1 MPIVIYEVHHG
12 FGKHRQFIADQDYMN
27 FTRLSYVEWVQTFQ
41 TLMFNKLSV
50 CFFLLRLPASNPYKR
65 PIIGAIVGLIV
76 SNVILTI
83 IWVFQCWPV
92 PKVWHP
98 SIHGQ
103 CMTNA
108 QLERIIISQALVS
121 IISDFFLALFPV
133 VLLWKVQMALR
144 AKVGVCA
151 LMGLGL
157 ITAGLC
163 IARAILNWE
172 NVNADP
178 TWESIPNWGFRSWE
192 ISVGIIAA
200 CIPAL
205 RPGYR
210 ALSGQLSSFVSQHY
224 GSATSRLN
232 SRIRTASHSNHH
244 HRSGVISSRRKAPC
258 GGDSDDS
265 LVGDGTKGAR
275 AVTELEDMADL
286 AEELTRPGAVVAK
299 EAGGGRA
306 PPVRGGVHT
315 ASVHADPHMVEAGDD
330 EGSLAR
336 EGARGDLGNG
346 GERGIVKTVW
356 FGTDVDTDTSPER
369 SLGAGDL
376 ESGTGGRG
384 FPSKIRDMIGK

>member
-1 MPIVIYEVHHG
+1 MGGLEPPPNPNDNRQLAILVNVCIDTPLAMVVVILRMITRIWVVRKVGWDDVCIVLCVLGHFIAMPIVIYEVHHG
-12 FGKHRQFIADQDYMN
+12 FGKHRQFISDQDFMN

-65 PIIGAIVGLIV
+65 PILGSIVGLIV
-76 SNVILTI
+76 SNVILTLVWI
-83 IWVFQCWPV
+83 FQCWPV
-92 PKVWHP
+92 RKVWHP
-98 SIHGQ
+98 SIDGQ

-157 ITAGLC
+157 ITAALC
-163 IARAILNWE
+163 IARTVLNWE

-192 ISVGIIAA
+192 ISIGIIAA

-232 SRIRTASHSNHH
+232 SRT
-244 HRSGVISSRRKAPC
+244 
-258 GGDSDDS
+258 
-265 LVGDGTKGAR
+265 
-275 AVTELEDMADL
+275 
-286 AEELTRPGAVVAK
+286 
-299 EAGGGRA
+299 
-306 PPVRGGVHT
+306 
-315 ASVHADPHMVEAGDD
+315 
-330 EGSLAR
+330 
-336 EGARGDLGNG
+336 
-346 GERGIVKTVW
+346 
-356 FGTDVDTDTSPER
+356 
-369 SLGAGDL
+369 
-376 ESGTGGRG
+376 
-384 FPSKIRDMIGK
+384 